1 MKIAQ
6 RTIVFLY
13 TLFISIS
20 SAQNIPNLP
29 IPTCSGTAEV
39 LNDSIYFFGGA
50 NRWAGTIRYQT
61 VYKFDGSSWSFHDSI
76 PDDNVWG
83 MESVS
88 VGDEI
93 YLFAGWPSGGR
104 FVRKYDVINK
114 SWTYLNQGPSTALYG
129 VSVEYLNNHIYLF
142 NTTGSVYEYDL
153 VNDTWQTK
161 TPNSTPGYSLSS
173 VTYQDEVY
181 ILGFYDSTFYKYTPA
196 TDVWTQLAI
205 PPYKITRCAMEVINN
220 KIYCA
225 GGSPQ
230 GNVAPVRTLLGYD
243 VISDTWSI
251 DQFEM
256 MDERAWMADVMY
268 NNQFLVMGG
277 FDSTGFAVDIVEE
290 IIPQGPA
297 TRIQESFNQPAEYF
311 LNQNYPNPFNPLTK
325 INYSISEP
333 DYVTLKV
340 YDILGSV
347 IATLVDEYKSAGS
360 YEVEFNSH
368 SGLSGIRSQSSGI
381 YFYDLKTGEFTETK
395 KMILLK

>member
-1 MKIAQ
+1 MKIT
-6 RTIVFLY
+6 RRIIFFLCAA
-13 TLFISIS
+13 LISIS

-29 IPTCSGTAEV
+29 IPICSGTAEV
-39 LNDSIYFFGGA
+39 INDSIFFFGGA

-61 VYKFDGSSWSFHDSI
+61 VYKFDGTSWSLYDSI

-83 MESVS
+83 MESVVAGS
-88 VGDEI
+88 DI

-142 NTTGSVYEYDL
+142 NTTGAVYEYDL
-153 VNDTWQTK
+153 VNDVWQTK

-196 TDVWTQLAI
+196 TDVWTQLTN
-205 PPYKITRCAMEVINN
+205 PPYQITRCAMEVINN

-243 VISDTWSI
+243 VLSDTWSI
-251 DQFEM
+251 DQFAM

-268 NNQFLVMGG
+268 NNQFMVMGG

-290 IIPQGPA
+290 IIPLGSP
-297 TRIQESFNQPAEYF
+297 TGVNDKFNRMTEYF
-311 LNQNYPNPFNPLTK
+311 LGQNYPNPFNPSTT
-325 INYSISEP
+325 ISWQLPVGSRQTLIIYEVLGNE
-333 DYVTLKV
+333 VT
-340 YDILGSV
+340 
-347 IATLVDEYKSAGS
+347 TLVDEYKPAGS
-360 YEVEFNSH
+360 YQIEFDAS
-368 SGLSGIRSQSSGI
+368 SLPSGI
-381 YFYDLKTGEFTETK
+381 YFYKITAGEFFETK
-395 KMILLK
+395 KMLLLK